1 MLKNLNLQPD
11 FYNAMHRFF
20 IFLYYLISKNRIL
33 SALLALGIAVICGFF
48 ASKIHFEEDI
58 NQIIPRNEKSDLT
71 AKVLKQLNFSDKII
85 VIIEN
90 KSNED
95 SFQLS
100 ETADTFLQK
109 VEPLQKY
116 INTIQ
121 GKVNDYEISETFDF
135 VNQNLP
141 LFLDE
146 NDYKEIEGKL
156 QKDSIAKQ
164 VESNYI
170 SLASPTSLVTKEFI
184 KKDPLGIAFLGI
196 RKLNALNISKD
207 FKLEDNYVVTKD
219 GKNLLLFID
228 PKYKSNDTKNNEAFV
243 DQLNAIK
250 NNINKQFKGKTE
262 MSYFGSPV
270 IAVANA
276 KQIKKDIRNT
286 VLISMTVLFVL
297 LMYYFRNFFT
307 PVIVFLPTVFSV
319 LLALLV
325 LYFIKDK
332 ISAIS
337 LSVGAILIGITIDY
351 ALHILTHYKHNNNIE
366 ELYKEITQPV
376 ILSSATTA
384 VSFLCLVFV
393 RSEALKDLGLFASI
407 TVILS
412 SVSALIIV
420 PQLYHPKEKKGKLNT
435 NFIDKI
441 GSYPY
446 EKNKP
451 LIIGCSLVI
460 IACLFGFRHVGFN
473 EDIGDL
479 NYIPKELKISEAKL
493 EKLSD
498 ITSKSVYTI
507 SYGDSEDEALKRNT
521 QLNNFLEKEKKE
533 GKILSYN
540 SIGNIVLSKQDQQKK
555 IEAWIEFWDDNKK
568 NRAISELISNGS
580 KFGFNS
586 TAFDQTNENLN
597 KDYST
602 LSLEDYKKVKAL
614 QIPEFLSNEKGFYT
628 ISNIVKVDENKRNI
642 FIKDVEK
649 NHEALAID
657 RQQMNENFLGLLKR
671 DFNTLINYSLLA
683 IILTII
689 VFFRNFELTVLTMFP
704 IVLTGVVT
712 AGILYFLGLEL
723 NIFSTVVCTLVFG
736 VGDDFSIFLT
746 KAMQKEHTTG
756 KNELPTYRISII
768 LAVFTTILSIGSLI
782 FAKHPALHSL
792 ALVALIGMFSVI
804 IITSTLY
811 PFWFRFLIINRAKK
825 GLSPITLRLFLHS
838 VLSFVYYGLGG
849 FLFSVS
855 GSYFVKNSKGK
866 TLELIKI
873 FIARFLTSVLFTN
886 PFVKKKL
893 IKNSNEDFSNPAII
907 IANHTSFLDTL
918 AIAMV
923 THKIVFL
930 VNNWVYHSPIFGKI
944 VKALGFYPVSQGIE
958 NGIDKLKEK
967 VDQGYSLVVFP
978 EAERSYDNDIK
989 RFHKG
994 AFYLAEKFGLDI
1006 VPVFIHGNSEV
1017 LPKGDFIIYD
1027 GSITIKVGDRISRDD
1042 ISFGENYSE
1051 RTKKINAYFRN
1062 EFAKMRNELEGENY
1076 FRKKLFL
1083 SFLYKENGVVKEIK
1097 EDFNNN
1103 RLTYFELNQYIPK
1116 DANILHIADDFGQKD
1131 ILLTLYQARRR
1142 VFSLIKNDEKR
1153 EIAEQNYLVK
1163 KRKLDYIRDISGI
1176 NKKIDVLLVSD
1187 NNFNINTITD
1197 LPETIIFLNIKTDFK
1212 KEGYNLDFT
1221 SETIKIF
1228 KKQ

>member
-1 MLKNLNLQPD
+1 
-11 FYNAMHRFF
+11 MHRFF
-20 IFLYYLISKNRIL
+20 IFLYYLISKNKIL
-33 SALLALGIAVICGFF
+33 SVLTAIGIAVLCIFF
-48 ASKIHFEEDI
+48 ASKINFEEDI
-58 NQIIPRNEKSDLT
+58 NQIIPKNEKSDLT

-90 KSNED
+90 KSGED

-100 ETADTFLQK
+100 ETADTFLK
-109 VEPLQKY
+109 KIEPLQKY
-116 INTIQ
+116 ISSIQ
-121 GKVNDYEISETFDF
+121 GKVNDNEISETFDF

-141 LFLDE
+141 LFLNE
-146 NDYKEIEGKL
+146 NDYKEINQKL
-156 QKDSIAKQ
+156 QKDSIARQ
-164 VESNYI
+164 VEDNYI

-184 KKDPLGIAFLGI
+184 KKDPLGLTFLGI
-196 RKLNALNISKD
+196 KKLNALNISKD
-207 FKLEDNYVVTKD
+207 FKLEDSYIVTKD

-228 PKYKSNDTKNNEAFV
+228 PKNKSNDTKANEAFV
-243 DQLNAIK
+243 DQLNSIK
-250 NNINKQFKGKTE
+250 DSINKQFKGKTE
-262 MSYFGSPV
+262 ISYFGSPV

-276 KQIKKDIRNT
+276 KQIKKDIQNT
-286 VLISMTVLFVL
+286 VVISMTVLLIL
-297 LMYYFRNFFT
+297 LIYYFRNFFT
-307 PVIVFLPTVFSV
+307 PIIVFLPTVFSV

-366 ELYKEITQPV
+366 ELYKEITQPI

-393 RSEALKDLGLFASI
+393 RSEALKDLGLFAAI

-412 SVSALIIV
+412 SITALIIV
-420 PQLYHPKEKKGKLNT
+420 PQLYKPKEKGEHLNT

-446 EKNKP
+446 EKNKL
-451 LIIGCSLVI
+451 LIIACSI
-460 IACLFGFRHVGFN
+460 IILACLFGFRHVGFN

-493 EKLSD
+493 QKLSD
-498 ITSKSVYTI
+498 ITSKSIYTI
-507 SYGDSEDEALKRNT
+507 SYGNSEEDALSRNSE
-521 QLNNFLEKEKKE
+521 LSSFLEKEKKE

-540 SIGNIVLSKQDQQKK
+540 SIGSVVLSEKDQQKK
-555 IEAWIEFWDDNKK
+555 IDEWNSFWNEKK
-568 NRAISELISNGS
+568 KSQTISELISSGN
-580 KFGFNS
+580 KLGFNS
-586 TAFDQTNENLN
+586 SAFDNFNEVLH
-597 KDYST
+597 KDYSV
-602 LSLEDYKKVKAL
+602 LQLKDYQQVKAL
-614 QIPEFLSNEKGFYT
+614 QISEFMSSENGFYT
-628 ISNIVKVDENKRNI
+628 VSNVVKVDEKKRDA
-642 FIKDVEK
+642 FIKDIEK
-649 NHEALAID
+649 KHDAIAID

-746 KAMQKEHTTG
+746 QAMQKEHTTG

-811 PFWFRFLIINRAKK
+811 PFWFRLLITNRAKK
-825 GLSPITLRLFLHS
+825 GLSPITFRLFIWS
-838 VLSFVYYGLGG
+838 VFSFLYYGIGG
-849 FLFSVS
+849 LLFSAF
-855 GSYFVKNSKGK
+855 GSFFVKNSKGN
-866 TLELIKI
+866 TLNIIKI
-873 FIARFLTSVLFTN
+873 ILARFLTSVLYSN
-886 PFVKKKL
+886 PFVKKKV
-893 IKNSNEDFSNPAII
+893 IKNPSEDFSKPAVI

-918 AIAMV
+918 AIAMT
-923 THKIVFL
+923 THKIIYL
-930 VNNWVYHSPIFGKI
+930 VNDWVYQSPIFGKL
-944 VKALGFYPVSQGIE
+944 VRALGFYPVSQGIE
-958 NGIDKLKEK
+958 NGMEKLKEK
-967 VDQGYSLVVFP
+967 VEQGYSLVVFP
-978 EAERSYDNDIK
+978 EAERSYTNDIK

-994 AFYLAEKFGLDI
+994 AFYLAEQFGLDI
-1006 VPVFIHGNSEV
+1006 LPIYIHGNSEV

-1027 GSITIKVGDRISRDD
+1027 GSITVKVGSRISKDD
-1042 ISFGENYSE
+1042 MSFGKNYSE
-1051 RTKKINAYFRN
+1051 RTKKINAYFRQ
-1062 EFAKMRNELEGENY
+1062 EFAKLREEIEDENY
-1076 FRKKLFL
+1076 FKKKLFL
-1083 SFLYKENGVVKEIK
+1083 SYLYKDSEVVKDVK
-1097 EDFNNN
+1097 EDFNTNKSV
-1103 RLTYFELNQYIPK
+1103 YFELNKHIPN
-1116 DANILHIADDFGQKD
+1116 DADILHIADDFGQKD
-1131 ILLTLYQARRR
+1131 ALLTLYQANRRI
-1142 VFSLIKNDEKR
+1142 FSMIRNDEKR
-1153 EIAEQNYLVK
+1153 ETAAHSYLVK
-1163 KRKLDYIRDISGI
+1163 RRKIHYIKDLSEI

-1187 NNFNINTITD
+1187 EHFTMND
-1197 LPETIIFLNIKTDFK
+1197 LQELPETIIFVNTKNTWFESENYTLKFSSEFIRVFK
-1212 KEGYNLDFT
+1212 ST
-1221 SETIKIF
+1221 
-1228 KKQ
+1228 

>member
-1 MLKNLNLQPD
+1 
-11 FYNAMHRFF
+11 MHRFF
-20 IFLYYLISKNRIL
+20 IFLYYLISKNKIL
-33 SALLALGIAVICGFF
+33 SVLTAMGIAVLCIFF
-48 ASKIHFEEDI
+48 ASKINFEEDI
-58 NQIIPRNEKSDLT
+58 NQIIPKNEKSDLT

-90 KSNED
+90 KSGED

-100 ETADTFLQK
+100 ETADTFLK
-109 VEPLQKY
+109 KIEPLQKY
-116 INTIQ
+116 IGSIQ
-121 GKVNDYEISETFDF
+121 GKVNDNEISETFDF

-141 LFLDE
+141 LFLNE
-146 NDYKEIEGKL
+146 NDYKEINQKL
-156 QKDSIAKQ
+156 QKDSIARQ
-164 VESNYI
+164 VEDNYI

-184 KKDPLGIAFLGI
+184 KKDPLGLTFLGI
-196 RKLNALNISKD
+196 KKLNALNISKD
-207 FKLEDNYVVTKD
+207 FKLEDSYIVTKD

-228 PKYKSNDTKNNEAFV
+228 PKNKSNDTKANEAFV
-243 DQLNAIK
+243 DQLNSIK
-250 NNINKQFKGKTE
+250 DSINKQFKGKTE
-262 MSYFGSPV
+262 ISYFGSPV

-276 KQIKKDIRNT
+276 KQIKKDIQNT
-286 VLISMTVLFVL
+286 VVISMTVLLIL
-297 LMYYFRNFFT
+297 LIYYFRNFFT
-307 PVIVFLPTVFSV
+307 PIIVFLPTVFSV

-366 ELYKEITQPV
+366 ELYKEITQPI

-393 RSEALKDLGLFASI
+393 RSEALKDLGLFAAI

-412 SVSALIIV
+412 SITALIIV
-420 PQLYHPKEKKGKLNT
+420 PQLYKPKEKGEHLNS

-451 LIIGCSLVI
+451 LIIGCSI
-460 IACLFGFRHVGFN
+460 IILACLFGFRHVGFN

-493 EKLSD
+493 QKLSD
-498 ITSKSVYTI
+498 ITSKSIYTI
-507 SYGDSEDEALKRNT
+507 SYGNSEEDALSRNSE
-521 QLNNFLEKEKKE
+521 LSSFLEKEKKE

-540 SIGNIVLSKQDQQKK
+540 SIGSVVLSEKDQQKK
-555 IEAWIEFWDDNKK
+555 IDEWNSFWNEKK
-568 NRAISELISNGS
+568 KSQTISELISSGN
-580 KFGFNS
+580 KLGFNS
-586 TAFDQTNENLN
+586 SAFDNFNEVLH
-597 KDYST
+597 KDYSV
-602 LSLEDYKKVKAL
+602 LQLKDYQQVKAL
-614 QIPEFLSNEKGFYT
+614 QISEFMSSENGFYT
-628 ISNIVKVDENKRNI
+628 VSNVVKVDEKKRDA
-642 FIKDVEK
+642 FIKDIEK
-649 NHEALAID
+649 KHDAIAID

-746 KAMQKEHTTG
+746 QAMQKEHTTG

-811 PFWFRFLIINRAKK
+811 PFWFRLLITNRAKK
-825 GLSPITLRLFLHS
+825 GLSPITFRLFIWS
-838 VLSFVYYGLGG
+838 VFSFLYYGIGG
-849 FLFSVS
+849 LLFSAF
-855 GSYFVKNSKGK
+855 GSFFVKNSKGN
-866 TLELIKI
+866 TLNIIKI
-873 FIARFLTSVLFTN
+873 ILARFLTSVLYSN
-886 PFVKKKL
+886 PFVKKKV
-893 IKNSNEDFSNPAII
+893 IKNPSEDFSKPAVI

-918 AIAMV
+918 AIAMT
-923 THKIVFL
+923 THKIIYL
-930 VNNWVYHSPIFGKI
+930 VNDWVYQSPIFGKL
-944 VKALGFYPVSQGIE
+944 VRALGFYPVSQGIE
-958 NGIDKLKEK
+958 NGMEKLKEK
-967 VDQGYSLVVFP
+967 VEQGYSLVVFP
-978 EAERSYDNDIK
+978 EAERSYTNDIK

-994 AFYLAEKFGLDI
+994 AFYLAEQFGLDI
-1006 VPVFIHGNSEV
+1006 LPIYIHGNSEV

-1027 GSITIKVGDRISRDD
+1027 GSITVKVGSRISKDD
-1042 ISFGENYSE
+1042 MSFGKNYSE
-1051 RTKKINAYFRN
+1051 RTKKINAYFRQ
-1062 EFAKMRNELEGENY
+1062 EFAKLREEIEDENY
-1076 FRKKLFL
+1076 FKKKLFL
-1083 SFLYKENGVVKEIK
+1083 SYLYKDSEVVKDVK
-1097 EDFNNN
+1097 EDFNTNKSV
-1103 RLTYFELNQYIPK
+1103 YFELNKHIPN
-1116 DANILHIADDFGQKD
+1116 DADILHIADDFGQKD
-1131 ILLTLYQARRR
+1131 ALLTLYQANRRI
-1142 VFSLIKNDEKR
+1142 FSMIRNDEKR
-1153 EIAEQNYLVK
+1153 ETAAHSYLVK
-1163 KRKLDYIRDISGI
+1163 RRKIHYIKDLSEI

-1187 NNFNINTITD
+1187 EHFTMND
-1197 LPETIIFLNIKTDFK
+1197 LQELPETIIFVNTKNTWFESENYTLKFDSEFIKVFK
-1212 KEGYNLDFT
+1212 ST
-1221 SETIKIF
+1221 
-1228 KKQ
+1228 

>member
-1 MLKNLNLQPD
+1 
-11 FYNAMHRFF
+11 MHRFF
-20 IFLYYLISKNRIL
+20 IFLYYLISKNKVL
-33 SALLALGIAVICGFF
+33 SVFTALGIATLCVFF
-48 ASKIHFEEDI
+48 ASKINFEEDI
-58 NQIIPRNEKSDLT
+58 NQIIPKNEKSDLT

-109 VEPLQKY
+109 TEPLQKY
-116 INTIQ
+116 ISSVQ
-121 GKVNDYEISETFDF
+121 GKVNDDEISETFDF
-135 VNQNLP
+135 VSQNLP
-141 LFLDE
+141 LFLNTE
-146 NDYKEIEGKL
+146 DYREIDRKIR
-156 QKDSIAKQ
+156 KDSIARQ
-164 VESNYI
+164 VENNYI

-184 KKDPLGIAFLGI
+184 KKDPLGLTFLGI

-207 FKLEDNYVVTKD
+207 FKLEDSYIVTKD

-228 PKYKSNDTKNNEAFV
+228 PKNKSNDTKANEFFV
-243 DQLNAIK
+243 DQLNIIK
-250 NNINKQFKGKTE
+250 DSLNKQFKGKTE
-262 MSYFGSPV
+262 ISYFGSPV

-276 KQIKKDIRNT
+276 QQIKKDIQNT
-286 VLISMTVLFVL
+286 VVISMTVLLVL
-297 LMYYFRNFFT
+297 LIYYFRNFFT
-307 PVIVFLPTVFSV
+307 PIIVFLPTVFSV

-366 ELYKEITQPV
+366 ELYKEITQPI

-393 RSEALKDLGLFASI
+393 RSEALKDLGLFAAI

-412 SVSALIIV
+412 SFTALIIV
-420 PQLYHPKEKKGKLNT
+420 PQLYKPKEKGENLNT

-451 LIIGCSLVI
+451 LIIGCSVI
-460 IACLFGFRHVGFN
+460 ILACLFGFRHVGFN

-493 EKLSD
+493 QKLSD
-498 ITSKSVYTI
+498 ITSKSIYTI
-507 SYGDSEDEALKRNT
+507 SYGNSEEEALARNSE
-521 QLNNFLEKEKKE
+521 LSSFLEKEKKQ

-540 SIGNIVLSKQDQQKK
+540 SIGSVVLSEKDQQKK
-555 IEAWIEFWDDNKK
+555 IEEWNNFWNGNKK
-568 NRAISELISNGS
+568 NETISELIGNGN
-580 KFGFNS
+580 KLGFNS
-586 TAFDQTNENLN
+586 SAFDNFNQVLN
-597 KDYST
+597 KNYTT
-602 LSLEDYKKVKAL
+602 LSLKDYEKVKAL
-614 QIPEFLSNEKGFYT
+614 QISEFMSNENGFYT
-628 ISNIVKVDENKRNI
+628 VSNVVKVDETKRDA
-642 FIKDVEK
+642 FIKDIEK
-649 NHEALAID
+649 KHDALAID

-689 VFFRNFELTVLTMFP
+689 VFFRNFELTILTMFP

-746 KAMQKEHTTG
+746 QAMQKEHTTG

-804 IITSTLY
+804 VITSTLY
-811 PFWFRFLIINRAKK
+811 PFWFRFFITNRAKK
-825 GLSPITLRLFLHS
+825 GLSPITLRLFLS
-838 VLSFVYYGLGG
+838 AVFSFLYYGLGG
-849 FLFSVS
+849 MIFSAFGSLFI
-855 GSYFVKNSKGK
+855 KNTKGR
-866 TLELIKI
+866 TLDIIKLIL
-873 FIARFLTSVLFTN
+873 ARFLTSVLYSN
-886 PFVKKKL
+886 PFVRKRV
-893 IKNSNEDFSNPAII
+893 IRNMAEDFSKPAVI

-918 AIAMV
+918 AIAMA
-923 THKIVFL
+923 THKIIYL
-930 VNNWVYHSPIFGKI
+930 VNDWVYQSPVFGKL
-944 VKALGFYPVSQGIE
+944 VRALGFYPVSQGIE
-958 NGIDKLKEK
+958 NGMEKLKEK
-967 VDQGYSLVVFP
+967 IDQGYSLVVFP
-978 EAERSYDNDIK
+978 EAERSYTNDVK

-994 AFYLAEKFGLDI
+994 AFYLAEQFNLD
-1006 VPVFIHGNSEV
+1006 VLPLYIHGNSEV

-1027 GSITIKVGDRISRDD
+1027 GSITVKVGNRISREDM
-1042 ISFGENYSE
+1042 SFGKNYSE
-1051 RTKKINAYFRN
+1051 RTKKINAYYRD
-1062 EFAKMRNELEGENY
+1062 EFAQLRKEIEDENY
-1076 FRKKLFL
+1076 FKKMLFL
-1083 SFLYKENGVVKEIK
+1083 SFLYKDTDVVKEVK
-1097 EDFNNN
+1097 KDFNSNKSV
-1103 RLTYFELNQYIPK
+1103 YFELNKHISN
-1116 DANILHIADDFGQKD
+1116 DATILHIADDYGQKD
-1131 ILLTLYQARRR
+1131 VLLTLYQAGRRI
-1142 VFSLIKNDEKR
+1142 FSLIKNDDKR
-1153 EIAEQNYLVK
+1153 ATAAHNYLVK
-1163 KRKLDYIRDISGI
+1163 RRKIHYIEELSEI
-1176 NKKIDVLLVSD
+1176 NKNIDVLLVSD
-1187 NNFNINTITD
+1187 DTFTVSTIQQ
-1197 LPETIIFLNIKTDFK
+1197 LPETIIFVNTTNTLSESENYTLEFSSESIKVFK
-1212 KEGYNLDFT
+1212 TK
-1221 SETIKIF
+1221 
-1228 KKQ
+1228 

>member
-1 MLKNLNLQPD
+1 
-11 FYNAMHRFF
+11 MHRFF
-20 IFLYYLISKNRIL
+20 IFLYYLISKNKIL
-33 SALLALGIAVICGFF
+33 SALTALGMAVLCLFF
-48 ASKIHFEEDI
+48 ASKINFEEDI
-58 NQIIPRNEKSDLT
+58 NQIIPKNEKSDLT

-90 KSNED
+90 KSSED
-95 SFQLS
+95 HFQLS
-100 ETADTFLQK
+100 ETADTFLK
-109 VEPLQKY
+109 KIEPLQKY
-116 INTIQ
+116 IGSVQ
-121 GKVNDYEISETFDF
+121 GKVNDHEISETFDF

-141 LFLDE
+141 LFLNE
-146 NDYKEIEGKL
+146 NDYGEIAQKL
-156 QKDSIAKQ
+156 QKDSIARQ
-164 VESNYI
+164 VEDNYI
-170 SLASPTSLVTKEFI
+170 SLVSPTSLVTKEFI
-184 KKDPLGIAFLGI
+184 KKDPLGLTFLGI
-196 RKLNALNISKD
+196 KKLNALNISKD
-207 FKLEDNYVVTKD
+207 FKLEDSYIVTKD

-228 PKYKSNDTKNNEAFV
+228 PKNKSNDTKANEAFI
-243 DQLNAIK
+243 DQLQTVK
-250 NNINKQFKGKTE
+250 DEINKQFHGKTE
-262 MSYFGSPV
+262 ISYFGSPV

-276 KQIKKDIRNT
+276 KQIKKDIQNT
-286 VLISMTVLFVL
+286 VVISMTVLL
-297 LMYYFRNFFT
+297 LLLIYYFRNIFT
-307 PVIVFLPTVFSV
+307 PIIVFLPTVFSV

-366 ELYKEITQPV
+366 ELYKEITQPIV
-376 ILSSATTA
+376 LSSATTA

-393 RSEALKDLGLFASI
+393 RSEALKDLGLFAAI

-420 PQLYHPKEKKGKLNT
+420 PQLYKPKEKGEHLNT

-451 LIIGCSLVI
+451 LIIVCSVI
-460 IACLFGFRHVGFN
+460 ILACLFGFRHVGFN

-493 EKLSD
+493 QKLSD
-498 ITSKSVYTI
+498 ITSKSIYTI
-507 SYGDSEDEALKRNT
+507 SYGDSEEQALSRNSA
-521 QLNNFLEKEKKE
+521 LSSFLEKEKKE

-540 SIGNIVLSKQDQQKK
+540 SIGSIVLSEKDQQKR
-555 IEAWIEFWDDNKK
+555 IEKWNSFWDDTKK
-568 NRAISELISNGS
+568 KQTLSELISNGN

-586 TAFDQTNENLN
+586 SAFDNFNEVLS
-597 KDYST
+597 KHYSSLT
-602 LSLEDYKKVKAL
+602 LKEYEKVKAL
-614 QIPEFLSNEKGFYT
+614 QISEFMNNENGFYT
-628 ISNIVKVDENKRNI
+628 VSNVVKVDENKRDA
-642 FIKDVEK
+642 FIKDIEK
-649 NHEALAID
+649 KHDAIAID

-746 KAMQKEHTTG
+746 QAMQKEHTTG
-756 KNELPTYRISII
+756 KNELPTYRTSII

-811 PFWFRFLIINRAKK
+811 PFWFRLFITNRAKK
-825 GLSPITLRLFLHS
+825 GLSPITLRLFLNS
-838 VLSFVYYGLGG
+838 VFSFLYYGVGG
-849 FLFSVS
+849 LLFSAF
-855 GSYFVKNSKGK
+855 GSFFVKNSQGK
-866 TLELIKI
+866 TLNMIKLIL
-873 FIARFLTSVLFTN
+873 ARFLTSVLYSN
-886 PFVKKKL
+886 PFVKKKI
-893 IKNSNEDFSNPAII
+893 IKNTNEDFSKPAVI

-918 AIAMV
+918 AIAMT
-923 THKIVFL
+923 THKIIYL
-930 VNNWVYHSPIFGKI
+930 VNDWVYDSPVFGKL

-958 NGIDKLKEK
+958 NGMDQLKEK
-967 VDQGYSLVVFP
+967 IAQGYSLVVFP
-978 EAERSYDNDIK
+978 EAERSYTNDVK

-994 AFYLAEKFGLDI
+994 AFYLAEQFGLDI
-1006 VPVFIHGNSEV
+1006 VPLYIHGNAEV

-1027 GSITIKVGDRISRDD
+1027 GSITVKVGNRISKDD
-1042 ISFGENYSE
+1042 MSFGQSYSE
-1051 RTKKINAYFRN
+1051 RTKKINAYFRE
-1062 EFAKMRNELEGENY
+1062 EFAKMRAEIEDENY
-1076 FRKKLFL
+1076 FKNKLFL
-1083 SFLYKENGVVKEIK
+1083 SYLYKDGDVVEDVKK
-1097 EDFNNN
+1097 DFNANKSV
-1103 RLTYFELNQYIPK
+1103 YFELNKHIPK
-1116 DANILHIADDFGQKD
+1116 EANILHIADDFGQKD
-1131 ILLTLYQARRR
+1131 ALLTLYQAGRR
-1142 VFSLIKNDEKR
+1142 VFSLIKNDDKR
-1153 EIAEQNYLVK
+1153 ATAAHSYLVK
-1163 KRKLDYIRDISGI
+1163 RRKIHYIKDLSEV

-1187 NNFNINTITD
+1187 DHFTMNDIHVFPEKIIFVNTKNN
-1197 LPETIIFLNIKTDFK
+1197 LPEIDNYTLEFHSESLKVFK
-1212 KEGYNLDFT
+1212 PK
-1221 SETIKIF
+1221 
-1228 KKQ
+1228 